1 MTRRNRP
8 EQALQKAVCQY
19 LDVAL
24 PPDAIYWHTPNG
36 GGRSKAEAGI
46 FKAMGVKPGI
56 PDLFILRNGL
66 LFGIELKAGRGT
78 VTAAQEAMHEALERQ
93 HVPVAVCRSIHDVY
107 AKLDGYIPLRAKV
120 GGPIADSE

>member
-1 MTRRNRP
+1 MRRNRP

-46 FKAMGVKPGI
+46 FKAMGVKAGI

-66 LFGIELKAGRGT
+66 LFAIELKAGRGT
-78 VTAAQEAMHEALERQ
+78 VTPAQEAMHEALRKQ
-93 HVPVAVCRSIHDVY
+93 FVQVAVCRSIDDVH
-107 AKLDGYIPLRAKV
+107 AKLDGYIPLKARPGATV
-120 GGPIADSE
+120 RSL